1 MAYTHHGYTHQVRD
15 CEGNHLSFPIPPIE
29 LLEHMLQHP
38 EKQPIRKLLA
48 PCLACLQQVHE
59 ELRPNPNPNPNPSPN
74 PNQVH
79 EELRALCCKQ
89 LQHPSI
95 ARFPQLEAATRTLT
109 IPQS

>member
-1 MAYTHHGYTHQVRD
+1 MATLAMATLTTACSTHQVRD

-38 EKQPIRKLLA
+38 EKRPIHKLLA

-59 ELRPNPNPNPNPSPN
+59 ELR
-74 PNQVH
+74 V
-79 EELRALCCKQ
+79 LCSKQ

-95 ARFPQLEAATRTLT
+95 ARFPQLQATIRDGLLY
-109 IPQS
+109 PYPYPHP